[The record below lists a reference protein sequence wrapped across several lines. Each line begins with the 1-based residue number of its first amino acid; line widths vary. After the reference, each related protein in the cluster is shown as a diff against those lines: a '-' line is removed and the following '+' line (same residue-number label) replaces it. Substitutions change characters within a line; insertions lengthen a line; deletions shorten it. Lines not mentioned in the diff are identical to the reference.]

1 MSGGLHINQA
11 RDHALKWF
19 FFSTA
24 TQFFFPA
31 EEIMHAEN
39 VPLSFCYFFKSSWH
53 SILEFWISGV
63 EVEINDSSTKADPL
77 TVGLGFFLGVLIG
90 AVIAV
95 FCAKLCLKDIAR
107 SKVIEPRHAKH
118 PTEDFYRYHTKPY
131 HTAVLAGVYTSWPTT
146 PAGDT
151 NF

>member
-1 MSGGLHINQA
+1 MDNAWWVAHLSGMYHAFFLSFFLDERTAVQA
-11 RDHALKWF
+11 IF
-19 FFSTA
+19 FFSWTNDVRWECNIFILLLF
-24 TQFFFPA
+24 Q
-31 EEIMHAEN
+31 
-39 VPLSFCYFFKSSWH
+39 KSWH

-63 EVEINDSSTKADPL
+63 EVEINNSSTKADPL

-118 PTEDFYRYHTKPY
+118 PTKDLYCFHTKRRMHPEECPSFF
-131 HTAVLAGVYTSWPTT
+131 LI
-146 PAGDT
+146 
-151 NF
+151 